1 MAHDFCLVMGQ
12 INPVVGDIAGNVK
25 KIIAGANQARDKL
38 NADLVVFPELTITGY
53 PPEDLLLR
61 PGLMKRVSHALDTLK
76 KQLSGVG
83 VLVGHP
89 DGIVRKDLYNAASL
103 IADGQILATYFKHQL
118 PNYSVFDE
126 KRYFEEGSEA
136 CVVEFNGIKFGITIC
151 EDIWFTEPASQAADA
166 GAEVLLNLN
175 ASPFK
180 QGKWQSREAEVK
192 QRTLETGLPIVYV
205 NLVGGQDELVFDGA
219 SFALSAEGQS
229 VARAPAFKEG
239 LFALSLRRQNS
250 DQVIVEGDL
259 AIKENDVTM
268 VYQALVQGLRDYIE
282 KNHFPSVVLGLSGG
296 VDSALTLALAVDAI
310 GAERVKTVMMPSQYT
325 AQISIDDAEEMAERL
340 NVEHS
345 TLPIGPVF
353 EQFLETLSGPFEG
366 LPSDTTEENI
376 QARCR
381 GVLLMALSNKT
392 GAMVLSTGNKSEMA
406 VGYSTLYGDMAGG
419 YAPLKDVYKTL
430 VYKLCHYRNSIST
443 IIPERIISRPPSAE
457 LAPDQYDHDSLPA
470 YEVLDPV
477 LEHYIAEDWCFEEI
491 VSVGNDAEMVAR
503 VIKMVDRNEYKRR
516 QAPPGIRI
524 TGRAFG
530 RDRRYPITSGYT
542 VSSTIEIGSDDEKD

>member
-1 MAHDFCLVMGQ
+1 MAYDFCLVMGQ
-12 INPVVGDIAGNVK
+12 INPVVGDISGNVK
-25 KIIAGANQARDKL
+25 KIIAAANQARDEL

-61 PGLMKRVSHALDTLK
+61 PGLMKRVSHALETLK
-76 KQLSGVG
+76 KQVSGVG
-83 VLVGHP
+83 ILVGHP

-136 CVVEFNGIKFGITIC
+136 CVVEFKGIKFGITIC

-219 SFALSAEGQS
+219 SFALSAQGQA

-239 LFALSLRRQNS
+239 LFSLSLIRQNS
-250 DQVIVEGDL
+250 GQVTVEGEL
-259 AIKENDVTM
+259 ATKENDVTM

-325 AQISIDDAEEMAERL
+325 AQISLDDAEDMAERL
-340 NVEHS
+340 NVGHS

-353 EQFLETLSGPFEG
+353 EQF
-366 LPSDTTEENI
+366 
-376 QARCR
+376 
-381 GVLLMALSNKT
+381 
-392 GAMVLSTGNKSEMA
+392 
-406 VGYSTLYGDMAGG
+406 
-419 YAPLKDVYKTL
+419 
-430 VYKLCHYRNSIST
+430 
-443 IIPERIISRPPSAE
+443 
-457 LAPDQYDHDSLPA
+457 
-470 YEVLDPV
+470 
-477 LEHYIAEDWCFEEI
+477 
-491 VSVGNDAEMVAR
+491 
-503 VIKMVDRNEYKRR
+503 
-516 QAPPGIRI
+516 
-524 TGRAFG
+524 
-530 RDRRYPITSGYT
+530 
-542 VSSTIEIGSDDEKD
+542 

>member
-25 KIIAGANQARDKL
+25 KIIAAANTARDELK
-38 NADLVVFPELTITGY
+38 ADLVVFPELTLTGY

-61 PGLMKRVSHALDTLK
+61 PGLMTRVNQGLQALK
-76 KQLSGVG
+76 KQIKGIGILI
-83 VLVGHP
+83 GHP
-89 DGIVRKDLYNAASL
+89 DGLVRKDLYNAASL
-103 IADGQILATYFKHQL
+103 IADGQCLATYFKHRL

-126 KRYFEEGSEA
+126 KRYFVEGSKS
-136 CVVEFNGIKFGITIC
+136 CVIEFKGIKFGITIC
-151 EDIWFTEPASQAADA
+151 EDIWFTEPAAHAADA
-166 GAEVLLNLN
+166 GAEIILNLN

-205 NLVGGQDELVFDGA
+205 NLVGGQDELVFDGS
-219 SFALSAEGQS
+219 SFALSAEGLP
-229 VARAPAFKEG
+229 VARAPAFQQGLFPLTLTRQRTGQITVDGELANKEG
-239 LFALSLRRQNS
+239 
-250 DQVIVEGDL
+250 
-259 AIKENDVTM
+259 DVVM

-282 KNHFPSVVLGLSGG
+282 KNNFPSVVIGLSGG
-296 VDSALTLALAVDAI
+296 IDSALTLALAVDAI
-310 GAERVKTVMMPSQYT
+310 GVERVKTVMMPSRYT
-325 AQISIDDAEEMAERL
+325 AQMSLDDAEEMAARL
-340 NVEHS
+340 HVQHS
-345 TLPIGPVF
+345 VLAIEPVF
-353 EQFLETLSGPFEG
+353 NQFLDTLSDSFSG
-366 LPSDTTEENI
+366 LPVDTAEENI

-381 GVLLMALSNKT
+381 GVLLMAISNKT

-430 VYKLCHYRNSIST
+430 VYQLCHYRNSISD

-457 LAPDQYDHDSLPA
+457 LAPDQFDHDSLPA
-470 YEVLDPV
+470 YKVLDEVL
-477 LEHYIAEDWCFEEI
+477 ERYIADDWSFEEI
-491 VSVGNDAEMVAR
+491 VAAGNNAEMVAR

-524 TGRAFG
+524 TSRAFG

-542 VSSTIEIGSDDEKD
+542 VSSTIE